1 MPQSARCSLPS
12 RLRAAKPRYG
22 EARRRLLSESQRQA
36 KAAALATG
44 LCVAGVLAG
53 GVLSA
58 CDVTI
63 KDGDIKNVSVQARAS
78 QEWSRH
84 YPLAPGGVVE
94 ILNGNGSIEVVA
106 GAPGVVDIAAVL
118 EARAMSETRAKE
130 ILSSAKVEESAAAD
144 HIRVA
149 TVFTFRGRGSG
160 GLESSYKVAIPADAR
175 LEMTGNNGTLKA
187 EGLRGHV
194 KAMVVNGGIELTSMS
209 GTIDAAAVNAHV
221 SAKMSQ
227 VTGPVRLESSNGR
240 ISLDIPKS
248 AKATLNVR
256 SVNGGITVSGLTTS
270 DEGSGRR
277 IRTLESQLNGGGPEI
292 DVRVTNGRIS
302 ITGTD
307 GPESNIES
315 QGVERPGVQS
325 PGVAKQGVRS
335 PVPR

>member
-1 MPQSARCSLPS
+1 MPQSVACSLSP

-22 EARRRLLSESQRQA
+22 EARRSWSSDSHRQA
-36 KAAALATG
+36 KSAALAAG
-44 LCVAGVLAG
+44 LCVAGVFAG

-78 QEWSRH
+78 QEWSRQ
-84 YPLAPGGVVE
+84 YPLTPGGVVE
-94 ILNGNGSIEVVA
+94 IVNGNGSIEVVA
-106 GAPGVVDIAAVL
+106 GKPGVVDIAAVL

-130 ILSSAKVEESAAAD
+130 LLSNVKVEESAAAD

-149 TVFTFRGRGSG
+149 TVFTFRGKGPG
-160 GLESSYKVAIPADAR
+160 GFESNYKVAIPADTR

-187 EGLRGHV
+187 DGLRGHV

-227 VTGPVRLESSNGR
+227 VTGPVRLESTNGR
-240 ISLDIPKS
+240 ISLEIPKT
-248 AKATLNVR
+248 AKATLNAR

-270 DEGSGRR
+270 DEASGRR

-302 ITGTD
+302 ITGTER
-307 GPESNIES
+307 PESMVES
-315 QGVERPGVQS
+315 P
-325 PGVAKQGVRS
+325 GVRS
-335 PVPR
+335 PEPR